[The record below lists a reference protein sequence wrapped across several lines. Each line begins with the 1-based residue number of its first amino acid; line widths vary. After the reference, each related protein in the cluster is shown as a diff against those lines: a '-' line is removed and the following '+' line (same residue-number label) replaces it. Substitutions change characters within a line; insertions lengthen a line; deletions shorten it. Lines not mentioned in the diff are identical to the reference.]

1 MEEDLPKKD
10 LKTAIQVKQILKS
23 VKKSAPGGAVELR
36 IPQYGVI
43 QCVAGAKHRRG
54 NPANQVEM
62 RAEVLIQLAKDPLL
76 WSSLLKSGQIQASG
90 QLSDLSQVFITAFQV
105 VSKDSWFRD

>member
-1 MEEDLPKKD
+1 MKEESVNKD
-10 LKTAIQVKQILKS
+10 SETALRVRKILAA

-36 IPQYGVI
+36 IPHYGAI

-62 RAEVLIQLAKDPLL
+62 RAEVLFQLSEDPSL
-76 WSSLLKSGQIQASG
+76 WHQLVKSGQIQASG
-90 QLSDLSQVFITAFQV
+90 QLSDLSQVFSTTFQKTAQG
-105 VSKDSWFRD
+105 KGE

>member
-1 MEEDLPKKD
+1 MKKD
-10 LKTAIQVKQILKS
+10 SVHKDLQTAMQVKQILEA

-36 IPQYGVI
+36 IPLYGAI

-62 RAEVLIQLAKDPLL
+62 RAEVLIQLAKDPSIWHDLV
-76 WSSLLKSGQIQASG
+76 KSGQIQASG
-90 QLSDLSQVFITAFQV
+90 QLSDLSHVFSTTFQQAPKAV
-105 VSKDSWFRD
+105 G

>member
-1 MEEDLPKKD
+1 MKEESVNKD
-10 LKTAIQVKQILKS
+10 SETALQVKEILAA

-36 IPQYGVI
+36 ITPFGAI

-62 RAEVLIQLAKDPLL
+62 RAEVLIQLFEDPSL
-76 WSSLLKSGQIQASG
+76 WHQLVKSGQIQASG
-90 QLSDLSQVFITAFQV
+90 QLSDLSQVFSTAFQKTPH
-105 VSKDSWFRD
+105 SRG

>member
-1 MEEDLPKKD
+1 MPEDLNKKVP
-10 LKTAIQVKQILKS
+10 KTAAQVREILAT

-36 IPQYGVI
+36 IPLYGAI

-62 RAEVLIQLAKDPLL
+62 RAEVLIQLAKDPSL
-76 WSSLLKSGQIQASG
+76 WQDLVKSGQIQASG
-90 QLSDLSQVFITAFQV
+90 QLSDLSQVFSTAFQKAPKAV
-105 VSKDSWFRD
+105 G

>member
-1 MEEDLPKKD
+1 MPEDLNKKVP
-10 LKTAIQVKQILKS
+10 KTAAQVREILAT

-36 IPQYGVI
+36 IPLYGAI

-62 RAEVLIQLAKDPLL
+62 RAEVLIQLAKDPSL
-76 WSSLLKSGQIQASG
+76 WQDLVKSGQIQASG
-90 QLSDLSQVFITAFQV
+90 QLSDLSQVFSTAFQK
-105 VSKDSWFRD
+105 SP